1 MMSIFESFYCVG
13 CDISKSSVFMDS
25 TFDKIGVCKSCAKN
39 IHTTKDKTFEGKEF
53 IDIVISPFL
62 YDDVMRDAMRKFK
75 FAGQRLFGEFLT
87 EFALDVLRDTS
98 FFDGCDIIIPVPLHI
113 NRLNERGFNQSE
125 IIANT
130 LGRTIGREVVTDAL
144 FRVRDTLHQSSLKGL
159 ARIEN
164 VKGAFTAFPSAV
176 AGKKIILVDDIYTM
190 GETANECAK
199 MLKSAGAEKVVVF
212 ALCKTI
218 SKSSLFF

>member
-1 MMSIFESFYCVG
+1 MNIFESFYCASCG
-13 CDISKSSVFMDS
+13 ISKLDSYMDR
-25 TFDKIGVCKSCAKN
+25 TFDKIGICKCCAKN
-39 IHTTKDKTFEGKEF
+39 IHTTKEKTFDGKEF

-62 YDDVMRDAMRKFK
+62 YDDTMRDAIRNFK
-75 FAGQRLFGEFLT
+75 FSGQRLFGDFLT
-87 EFALDVLRDTS
+87 TLALETIEDKS
-98 FFDGCDIIIPVPLHI
+98 YFDDCDIIIPVPLHT

-125 IIANT
+125 IISNA
-130 LGRTIGREVVTDAL
+130 LSKALQKEVVTDAL
-144 FRVRDTLHQSSLKGL
+144 FRIRDTLHQSSLKGL

-176 AGKKIILVDDIYTM
+176 SGKKIILVDDIYTM

-212 ALCKTI
+212 TVCKTI
-218 SKSSLFF
+218 SKSSL